1 MHPRRQFPGRCN
13 HQEVFL
19 ISAINSGLS
28 GLAANTAIVS
38 GAAGNLALLNTTAG
52 ADVDPAREM
61 VSLILGQRGFQAN
74 IAVIKTAGEMLGS
87 LLDIRV

>member
-1 MHPRRQFPGRCN
+1 
-13 HQEVFL
+13 
-19 ISAINSGLS
+19 
-28 GLAANTAIVS
+28 
-38 GAAGNLALLNTTAG
+38 LALLNTTAG

-61 VSLILGQRGFQAN
+61 VNLILGQRGFQAN